1 MRLVLLS
8 MLSAAISF
16 VATQALALPAP
27 MSDDELLAKSD
38 LVALIRVLSVT
49 CTGVAKDER
58 TGEALPGYKANAEV
72 MEVIKGD
79 VAKGDDVS
87 ITFHAVP
94 THILGPWTVYY
105 YPGEM
110 VFTHLVKERRWLH
123 HDLVERT
130 RQARQQGCH
139 HRSADQG
146 RRGSRGPAPHQPP
159 WQLTMVR
166 QAAKEVL

>member
-58 TGEALPGYKANAEV
+58 TG
-72 MEVIKGD
+72 
-79 VAKGDDVS
+79 
-87 ITFHAVP
+87 
-94 THILGPWTVYY
+94 
-105 YPGEM
+105 
-110 VFTHLVKERRWLH
+110 
-123 HDLVERT
+123 
-130 RQARQQGCH
+130 
-139 HRSADQG
+139 
-146 RRGSRGPAPHQPP
+146 
-159 WQLTMVR
+159 
-166 QAAKEVL
+166 

>member
-58 TGEALPGYKANAEV
+58 TGEALPGYKASAEV

-110 VFTHLVKERRWLH
+110 VFTHLVKDGDGYTTTWWNGRGKLVNKAVITDLPTKAGEAVEVPRRTSH
-123 HDLVERT
+123 P
-130 RQARQQGCH
+130 GN
-139 HRSADQG
+139 
-146 RRGSRGPAPHQPP
+146 
-159 WQLTMVR
+159 
-166 QAAKEVL
+166 